1 MEKALLYYDNQDLPP
16 SWDHDE
22 LLGTDDD
29 EDFNDEEVYI
39 NIHLHA
45 FVHCFF
51 FFCFSNLLILLDVI
65 KIDDMTFTYLYELS
79 VTIVLNHFTGVES

>member
-29 EDFNDEEVYI
+29 EDFNDEEVWYI
-39 NIHLHA
+39 LAYTCMLWSIASVICFYYWIDNDILHTCMNCY
-45 FVHCFF
+45 HC
-51 FFCFSNLLILLDVI
+51 S
-65 KIDDMTFTYLYELS
+65 K
-79 VTIVLNHFTGVES
+79 